1 MVDPLD
7 IRHGN
12 KILLFLLEKG
22 EIKKTDLLEIM
33 SSSDS
38 LSRSLQDLINA
49 GLIESETTI
58 KGRKVILTK
67 LTPLGRKVA
76 EQLRKANDVIIY
88 YNERTKIQQSTMGT
102 KKEIDDNKTICL
114 TCGFVNPT
122 DAKFCMECGTKL

>member
-38 LSRSLQDLINA
+38 LSKSLQDLINA
-49 GLIESETTI
+49 GLIESETI
-58 KGRKVILTK
+58 IQGRKVILTK

-76 EQLRKANDVIIY
+76 EQLKKANDVIMD
-88 YNERTKIQQSTMGT
+88 YNERTKMQQSTMV
-102 KKEIDDNKTICL
+102 KKQEIDDNKTICL